1 MMKGIVG
8 KKLGMTQIFLEDGTR
23 VPVTVVQAGPCVVL
37 QKKSVDLDGYAAI
50 QVGFEQIEAAKVNR
64 ALRGHCTKSGQGAFR
79 HLKELKLDQ
88 SEALSL
94 GEALTVSQFTPG
106 DLVDITGTSI
116 GKGFQGVIKRHNFK
130 GGRAS
135 HGSRFHRA
143 PGSIGCS
150 ATPSRVFKNKK
161 MPGQMGNEKVTIQR
175 LQVVRVDAD
184 QNLLLIKGAIPG
196 SKNNVVVIRDSVK
209 AIK

>member
-1 MMKGIVG
+1 MNKGIVG

-23 VPVTVVQAGPCVVL
+23 VPVTVVQAGPCVIL
-37 QKKSVDLDGYAAI
+37 QKKSVPVDGYSAV
-50 QVGFEQIEAAKVNR
+50 QVGFEAVVAAKAN
-64 ALRGHCTKSGQGAFR
+64 AAERGHCVKAGLGVFR
-79 HLKELKLDQ
+79 YLRELKLEQVAD
-88 SEALSL
+88 LNV
-94 GEALTVSQFTPG
+94 GESLTVAQFEPG
-106 DLVDITGTSI
+106 DLIDVTGTSI

-175 LQVVRVDAD
+175 LQIVRVDAA

-196 SKNNVVVIRDSVK
+196 SSSNLVIIKNSVK
-209 AIK
+209 ATK

>member
-1 MMKGIVG
+1 MNKGIIG

-23 VPVTVVQAGPCVVL
+23 VPVTVVQAGPCIVL
-37 QKKSVDLDGYAAI
+37 QKKSVQTDGYTAV
-50 QVGFEQIEAAKVNR
+50 QLGFESTTASKSTSAR
-64 ALRGHCTKSGQGAFR
+64 RGHCIKSGHGVYR
-79 HLKELKLDQ
+79 YLRELKLSQAADLVVGD
-88 SEALSL
+88 S
-94 GEALTVSQFTPG
+94 LTVTQFQAG
-106 DLVDITGTSI
+106 DLIDVTGTSI

-161 MPGQMGNEKVTIQR
+161 MPGQMGNERVTIQR
-175 LQVVRVDAD
+175 LQIVRIDAE
-184 QNLLLIKGAIPG
+184 QNLMLIKGAIPG
-196 SKNNVVVIRDSVK
+196 GNNNVVVIKDSVK